1 MPIRA
6 ARRPNLL
13 DSPTASV
20 TGVTVR
26 RPRSL
31 HRAVHPRSASYHIDH
46 VVDFALKTLV
56 HDKVRFAI
64 AVIGVGFA
72 VALVLL
78 QTGLFLGLL
87 DNASVTIAHIDADV
101 WVTAKN
107 AENVDFATIFPE
119 RRVQRVRSTP
129 GVERADNLIVW
140 FGSVSLP
147 TGAQEQTLLYA
158 LNDFAAWRIPWAID
172 TGDVEDLRRGPYV
185 FFDESAG
192 KRLGEFAIGDYREI
206 FGKRLRIV
214 GRTQGA
220 LSFTTSPIT
229 FIDYRLMQSLV
240 PESLTGQ
247 TTYILAKLSPA
258 ADTAA
263 VIEELRHRLPNND
276 VFTRAEWSARSRDY
290 WVDNT
295 GIGLNFVLTVFLGGL
310 VAVVIVAQ
318 TLYASTME
326 HLREFGVMKAFG
338 GSDALVYRIIA
349 KQATIAALAGFAL
362 GVLPVVF
369 ADRLVES
376 FGLKLQVPQLFY
388 MVVLLATHALC
399 LGAGAISFRRVARLD
414 PLLVFRT

>member
-1 MPIRA
+1 M
-6 ARRPNLL
+6 
-13 DSPTASV
+13 
-20 TGVTVR
+20 
-26 RPRSL
+26 
-31 HRAVHPRSASYHIDH
+31 
-46 VVDFALKTLV
+46 VDFALKTLV

-87 DNASVTIAHIDADV
+87 DNASVTIANADADI

-119 RRVQRVRSTP
+119 GRVQRVRSTP
-129 GVERADNLIVW
+129 GIVRADNLIVW

-158 LNDFAAWRIPWAID
+158 LNDFSTWRIPWAID

-185 FFDESAG
+185 FFDGSAE
-192 KRLGEFAIGDYREI
+192 KRLGEFAVGDYREI

-214 GRTQGA
+214 GRTEGA

-229 FIDYRLMQSLV
+229 FIDFRLMQSLV
-240 PESLTGQ
+240 PESLKGQ
-247 TTYILAKLSPA
+247 TTYILVKLEPG
-258 ADTAA
+258 ADTAGVMA
-263 VIEELRHRLPNND
+263 ELRARLPNND
-276 VFTRAEWSARSRDY
+276 VYTKSAWAARSRAY
-290 WVDNT
+290 WVEST
-295 GIGLNFVLTVFLGGL
+295 GIGLNFVLTVFLGAL

-318 TLYASTME
+318 TLYSSTME
-326 HLREFGVMKAFG
+326 HLREFGVVKAFG

-362 GVLPVVF
+362 GAIPLLF
-369 ADRLVES
+369 ADRMVES
-376 FGLKLQVPQLFY
+376 LGLRLLVPQPFY
-388 MVVLLATHALC
+388 IVVLLATLALC

-414 PLLVFRT
+414 PILVFRT